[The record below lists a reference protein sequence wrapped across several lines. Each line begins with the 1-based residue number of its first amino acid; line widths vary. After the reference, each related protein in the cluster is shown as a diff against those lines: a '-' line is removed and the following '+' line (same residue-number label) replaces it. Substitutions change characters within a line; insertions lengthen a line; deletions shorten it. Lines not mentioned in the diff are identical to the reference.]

1 LRGHRNYE
9 LEELRSTECWS
20 FLTPEL
26 LDSKLIN
33 SVWTVVNFLTIPFTY
48 KEVTM
53 KRSIVT
59 FLKGIL
65 SVIVALVFFVTV
77 SGCQKQEG
85 TMEKAGK
92 KVDEG
97 IGEAKDSIKKAGEK
111 VGEGVDKAKEA
122 MQDAAQKAEEKAK
135 E

>member
-1 LRGHRNYE
+1 
-9 LEELRSTECWS
+9 
-20 FLTPEL
+20 
-26 LDSKLIN
+26 
-33 SVWTVVNFLTIPFTY
+33 
-48 KEVTM
+48 M
-53 KRSIVT
+53 KKSMVT
-59 FLKGIL
+59 FLTGIL

-97 IGEAKDSIKKAGEK
+97 IKNTKDAMKKAGEK
-111 VGEGVDKAKEA
+111 MSHGVDKAEDA
-122 MQDAAQKAEEKAK
+122 MENAAQKAEEKAK